1 MIGEGEIELDYKAK
15 EFLGVAFCPKDEK
28 RYLVTLC
35 GEPDFSVLLWQ
46 HDMLKLLAKIN
57 LNIADP
63 VSGSTF

>member
-1 MIGEGEIELDYKAK
+1 
-15 EFLGVAFCPKDEK
+15 
-28 RYLVTLC
+28 LVTLC